1 MQGVG
6 PGRLTFAKLGM
17 QRLQRRGKPGY
28 GQMAAA
34 LGRVSTVV
42 VQRFCKPKVG
52 GSNPSPGTSIVA
64 HMNRIGFRRPTL
76 ILGGLLAALW
86 LAAPCP
92 AAASDLY
99 EGEAI
104 VSGTV
109 LETRSDGLAQ
119 CLRHVLVKLSGNP
132 ALADDPRVDAL
143 GAKAATLLDSLA
155 YIDRMSDS
163 PHHDEQGTRD
173 RPFTLIARF
182 DPART
187 DAALARLGEHP
198 WRGVRPVLAIDIM
211 VHDHGADYPMTA
223 DGDNGE
229 RQREALLAAARLYGM
244 VVALPAT
251 MGEPKQPGGIK
262 LHGTLRW
269 SDAESGWVGQWR
281 MGWRGGEHD
290 WGIRGVSFDDAF
302 RNAVAGAMALL
313 SGHGPPHHK

>member
-1 MQGVG
+1 
-6 PGRLTFAKLGM
+6 
-17 QRLQRRGKPGY
+17 
-28 GQMAAA
+28 
-34 LGRVSTVV
+34 
-42 VQRFCKPKVG
+42 
-52 GSNPSPGTSIVA
+52 
-64 HMNRIGFRRPTL
+64 MNRIGFRRPTL
-76 ILGGLLAALW
+76 VLGGLLAAMW
-86 LAAPCP
+86 VAAPRM

-132 ALADDPRVDAL
+132 ALADDPRVDML
-143 GAKAATLLDSLA
+143 GAKATTLLDSVA

-229 RQREALLAAARLYGM
+229 RQREALLGAARLYGM

-313 SGHGPPHHK
+313 SGHGAPHHK

>member
-1 MQGVG
+1 M
-6 PGRLTFAKLGM
+6 L
-17 QRLQRRGKPGY
+17 
-28 GQMAAA
+28 
-34 LGRVSTVV
+34 
-42 VQRFCKPKVG
+42 
-52 GSNPSPGTSIVA
+52 
-64 HMNRIGFRRPTL
+64 
-76 ILGGLLAALW
+76 LGGLLAALW
-86 LAAPCP
+86 LAAPLP

-109 LETRSDGLAQ
+109 LETRSDGLAE

-132 ALADDPRVDAL
+132 ALADDRRVDAL

-187 DAALARLGEHP
+187 DAALARLGERP
-198 WRGVRPVLAIDIM
+198 WRGARPVLAIDIM

-251 MGEPKQPGGIK
+251 MGVPKHPAGIA
-262 LHGTLRW
+262 LHGTLSW
-269 SDAESGWVGQWR
+269 SDAAPGWVGQWH
-281 MGWRGGEHD
+281 MSWRGREQS
-290 WGIRGVSFDDAF
+290 WGISGVSFDEAF
-302 RNAVAGAMALL
+302 RNAVAGAMGLL
-313 SGHGPPHHK
+313 SGHRPPQG